1 MLWLSQFHFSSFT
14 RSVQVGELFLHRKHN
29 GGELSFPSVE
39 TYVIIA
45 VYTCMLYPYL
55 VYSIEMLGNTLK
67 QEWYYA
73 KNGVICV
80 NLVIGAPEL

>member
-1 MLWLSQFHFSSFT
+1 
-14 RSVQVGELFLHRKHN
+14 
-29 GGELSFPSVE
+29 
-39 TYVIIA
+39 
-45 VYTCMLYPYL
+45 MLYPYL